1 MANGVIGTSDQGSL
15 GNVADGAKLAYQ
27 RPSLTVYG
35 SVRELT
41 GAASGA
47 NGDGNVLNM
56 VTAGKTSDPAAK
68 ENAVRIGTHPAG
80 FGIYLFDYKAE
91 CRDEHGHGRQFGV
104 MANEVERVVP
114 EAVVVRADGYR
125 AVRYDLI
132 GITRH

>member
-35 SVRELT
+35 SVRKLT
-41 GAASGA
+41 GGASGFK
-47 NGDGNVLNM
+47 NPDGSLPGTMTV
-56 VTAGKTSDPAAK
+56 SDPALK
-68 ENAVRIGTHPAG
+68 ESAVRIGSHPAG

-91 CRDEHGHGRQFGV
+91 FQAAHGHGRQFGV
-104 MANEVERVVP
+104 MANEVERVAP

-125 AVRYDLI
+125 AVNYSLL

>member
-41 GAASGA
+41 GAASGPA
-47 NGDGNVLNM
+47 GDGAVCGK
-56 VTAGKTSDPAAK
+56 AKTSDPAAK

-125 AVRYDLI
+125 AIRYDLI
-132 GITRH
+132 GITLH